1 VGPGPFFVCDRD
13 ATAAAATFRSGF
25 GRLPSAST
33 SHGQG
38 KRWGWS
44 EGFAGN
50 ELQGYP
56 AFPGAIV
63 AVPLTHEESFRG
75 GIAVGISNNLIEASM
90 KNLVRS
96 MANIVAI
103 SALATGCGD
112 SAPPGNG
119 DATTVQACLPID
131 DCGIGQRCVNAVC
144 QRMWLAA
151 FESGYGAKEELWLL
165 PEVGDPV
172 RVIGPEGG
180 PAPSDLVP
188 RSTAGYEDVRGR
200 IGNVVFD
207 AETQR
212 LFVGLEARSGYE
224 ARALDLSSGTWSTLG
239 TSVSRP
245 LIVQAELGLIIVLPG
260 ADSTKIL
267 SQVNGVFEVA
277 LAGPVSPYSIYESD
291 IIRYNLGAGER
302 IYIPGV
308 IHVERTATGYVPV
321 ELPPG
326 VPQDLDWF
334 RASPSGT
341 HACAKGNDG
350 TAWLLDGTRAIQ
362 LDLPSPLGGCLF
374 ASRGGRLLFNSGYA
388 GQSTGWVFDLQGN
401 VLASFNN
408 LDLQIDQSAIGY
420 GSVGHSVVEV
430 DWSSLSLHTLLN
442 PGADAGY
449 QAGAAR
455 LWLMGESLLVE
466 QDMGCM
472 DCHASSLDM
481 LTIAGGTI
489 TPVLDFHGWDFMQVA
504 ILADGT
510 ALIARAS
517 ALGSTHTLSPDRLL
531 RVDALG
537 GVTDVGPFPGL
548 VSDLHAPIALS
559 IR

>member
-1 VGPGPFFVCDRD
+1 
-13 ATAAAATFRSGF
+13 
-25 GRLPSAST
+25 
-33 SHGQG
+33 
-38 KRWGWS
+38 
-44 EGFAGN
+44 
-50 ELQGYP
+50 
-56 AFPGAIV
+56 
-63 AVPLTHEESFRG
+63 
-75 GIAVGISNNLIEASM
+75 M
-90 KNLVRS
+90 
-96 MANIVAI
+96 NIVAI
-103 SALATGCGD
+103 SALAIGCGD
-112 SAPPGNG
+112 SAPLGNG
-119 DATTVQACLPID
+119 NATTVQVCLQSD
-131 DCGIGQRCVNAVC
+131 DCGVGQRCVNAVC

-151 FESGYGAKEELWLL
+151 FESGYGTKEELWLL

-188 RSTAGYEDVRGR
+188 RSTAGYEDDLGR

-207 AETQR
+207 ADTQR
-212 LFVGLEARSGYE
+212 LFVGLEVRSGYE
-224 ARALDLSSGTWSTLG
+224 ARALDFSSGTWSTLG

-245 LIVQAELGLIIVLPG
+245 VIVQAELGLIIVLPG

-291 IIRYNLGAGER
+291 IHRYALGAGER

-326 VPQDLDWF
+326 VPADLGWF
-334 RASPSGT
+334 RGSPSGT
-341 HACAKGNDG
+341 HACAAARDG
-350 TAWLLDGTRAIQ
+350 TAWLLDGTHTIK
-362 LDLPSPLGGCLF
+362 LDLPSPLGGCQF
-374 ASRGGRLLFNSGYA
+374 VERGDRLLFGSGYS
-388 GQSTGWVFDLQGN
+388 GQSTKWVLDLRGN

-430 DWSSLSLHTLLN
+430 DWSTLSLHTLLSL
-442 PGADAGY
+442 GVDAGY
-449 QAGAAR
+449 QAGRAR

-466 QDMGCM
+466 QDMGCI
-472 DCHASSLDM
+472 DCHASSLDV
-481 LTIAGGTI
+481 LTIAGETVKS
-489 TPVLDFHGWDFMQVA
+489 VLDFHGWDFMQVA

-510 ALIARAS
+510 ALVARSS
-517 ALGSTHTLSPDRLL
+517 ALGSTEALSPDRLL
-531 RVDALG
+531 RFNSRG

-559 IR
+559 IRR